1 MYINSIMISSRSN
14 TTDREIRVVWCKYQN
29 LLFDHHH
36 MKSFYQDT
44 NQLDVWEQIR
54 IDLVKKRK
62 RDIAELKT
70 QRYFDIYHKSVHPP
84 PVGP

>member
-1 MYINSIMISSRSN
+1 MSSHSN

-29 LLFDHHH
+29 LLFDHHY
-36 MKSFYQDT
+36 MKNFYRDT

-70 QRYFDIYHKSVHPP
+70 QRYFDIYHKSVRPP
-84 PVGP
+84 PAGP